1 MTSDQSLPVISFLAS
16 HGGSSARAIIAAMA
30 TGDMAAVPGI
40 LITNNADSGIH
51 AWCQEQGFPC
61 AHVSAKTHDDED
73 GAIVAAL
80 EQANTDIVVCSGYM
94 KKIGPATLARFSGQI
109 LNIHPSLLPRH
120 GGQGLYGDRVHAAVL
135 AARDVV
141 SGATV
146 HVVTAEYDDGPVIG
160 QSRVD
165 VAPEETVA
173 SLRAKVQG
181 TEPGLYIECLNRF
194 LAQSGF

>member
-1 MTSDQSLPVISFLAS
+1 
-16 HGGSSARAIIAAMA
+16 
-30 TGDMAAVPGI
+30 
-40 LITNNADSGIH
+40 
-51 AWCQEQGFPC
+51 
-61 AHVSAKTHDDED
+61 
-73 GAIVAAL
+73 
-80 EQANTDIVVCSGYM
+80 
-94 KKIGPATLARFSGQI
+94 
-109 LNIHPSLLPRH
+109 
-120 GGQGLYGDRVHAAVL
+120 VHAAVL